1 MEQTGSFRAAVPLS
15 VLTAVLGQC
24 ITSGSAMPARLLL
37 LQGFPMALGIGLL
50 SACLMP
56 AEGEEELRSETGI
69 RPRLLCLLLSVWFGA
84 ELWETL
90 RQAQQVCREQF
101 SSMAVLGVLPLLLW
115 AGWQLKPDV
124 LSRSAGVLWW
134 ALALAGLACVGSLHG
149 QLHWENL
156 FPAAEPTGN
165 LRFPLYAE
173 SIAWPL
179 LFGKRGCTGRR
190 CFLLPFLTLA
200 GLFSFALGRELLFGP
215 DRPLPG
221 DELLR
226 AGTLGRVSR
235 LDAAFLLVW
244 LAAALFRGCFLVRV
258 LRELLCRPEEQE
270 KGVPE

>member
-15 VLTAVLGQC
+15 ILTAVLGQC

-124 LSRSAGVLWW
+124 FSRSAGVLWW

-215 DRPLPG
+215 GRLLPG

-258 LRELLCRPEEQE
+258 LREMLCRPEEQE

>member
-50 SACLMP
+50 SSCLMP
-56 AEGEEELRSETGI
+56 AEGEEGLRSETGI

-90 RQAQQVCREQF
+90 WQAQQVCREQF

-124 LSRSAGVLWW
+124 FSRSAGVLWW
-134 ALALAGLACVGSLHG
+134 ALALAGLAC
-149 QLHWENL
+149 
-156 FPAAEPTGN
+156 
-165 LRFPLYAE
+165 
-173 SIAWPL
+173 AWPL

-190 CFLLPFLTLA
+190 CFRLPFLTLA
-200 GLFSFALGRELLFGP
+200 GLFGFALGRELLFGSG
-215 DRPLPG
+215 RPLPG

>member
-1 MEQTGSFRAAVPLS
+1 MAGTAGVPGAVFVHGSLRRSAAAAV
-15 VLTAVLGQC
+15 G
-24 ITSGSAMPARLLL
+24 
-37 LQGFPMALGIGLL
+37 GL
-50 SACLMP
+50 A
-56 AEGEEELRSETGI
+56 AE
-69 RPRLLCLLLSVWFGA
+69 
-84 ELWETL
+84 
-90 RQAQQVCREQF
+90 
-101 SSMAVLGVLPLLLW
+101 
-115 AGWQLKPDV
+115 AGR

-200 GLFSFALGRELLFGP
+200 GLFGFALGRELLFGSG
-215 DRPLPG
+215 RPLPG

-226 AGTLGRVSR
+226 TGMLGRVSR

-258 LRELLCRPEEQE
+258 LRELLCRPEEPE

>member
-50 SACLMP
+50 SSCLMP
-56 AEGEEELRSETGI
+56 AEGEEGLRSETGI
-69 RPRLLCLLLSVWFGA
+69 RSRLLCLLLSVWFGA

-90 RQAQQVCREQF
+90 WQAQQVCREQF

-124 LSRSAGVLWW
+124 FSRSAGVLWW
-134 ALALAGLACVGSLHG
+134 ALALAGLACVGGLHG

-200 GLFSFALGRELLFGP
+200 GLFSFALGRELLFGSV
-215 DRPLPG
+215 RPLPG

-258 LRELLCRPEEQE
+258 LRELLCRPEEPE

>member
-1 MEQTGSFRAAVPLS
+1 MEQTGSFRAAAPLS

-56 AEGEEELRSETGI
+56 AEGEEGLRSETGI

-90 RQAQQVCREQF
+90 WQAQQVCREQF

-115 AGWQLKPDV
+115 AGLQLKPDV
-124 LSRSAGVLWW
+124 FSRSAGVLWW
-134 ALALAGLACVGSLHG
+134 ALALAGLACVGSLYG

-156 FPAAEPTGN
+156 FPAAELTGN

-190 CFLLPFLTLA
+190 CFLLPL
-200 GLFSFALGRELLFGP
+200 
-215 DRPLPG
+215 DRKS
-221 DELLR
+221 
-226 AGTLGRVSR
+226 V
-235 LDAAFLLVW
+235 V
-244 LAAALFRGCFLVRV
+244 
-258 LRELLCRPEEQE
+258 
-270 KGVPE
+270 

>member
-90 RQAQQVCREQF
+90 WQAQQVCREQF

-124 LSRSAGVLWW
+124 FFPQCGGLVVGTGAGGSCLRWEPAWPAPLGKSFPRSGTHRE
-134 ALALAGLACVGSLHG
+134 SP
-149 QLHWENL
+149 
-156 FPAAEPTGN
+156 FPALCGIHRVA
-165 LRFPLYAE
+165 A
-173 SIAWPL
+173 SIWKTRMHREA
-179 LFGKRGCTGRR
+179 
-190 CFLLPFLTLA
+190 LLPAAVSDA
-200 GLFSFALGRELLFGP
+200 GGAVRFCAG
-215 DRPLPG
+215 
-221 DELLR
+221 
-226 AGTLGRVSR
+226 AGTS
-235 LDAAFLLVW
+235 VW
-244 LAAALFRGCFLVRV
+244 VR
-258 LRELLCRPEEQE
+258 PSASG
-270 KGVPE
+270 K

>member
-24 ITSGSAMPARLLL
+24 ITSGSSMPARLLL

-50 SACLMP
+50 SSCLVP

-90 RQAQQVCREQF
+90 WQAQQVCREQF

-124 LSRSAGVLWW
+124 FSRSAGVLWW

-156 FPAAEPTGN
+156 FPA
-165 LRFPLYAE
+165 PLHRE
-173 SIAWPL
+173 NKT

-200 GLFSFALGRELLFGP
+200 GLFGFALGRELLFGSG
-215 DRPLPG
+215 RPLPG
-221 DELLR
+221 NELLR

-258 LRELLCRPEEQE
+258 LRELLCRPEKQE

>member
-124 LSRSAGVLWW
+124 FSRSAGVLWW

-200 GLFSFALGRELLFGP
+200 GLFGFALGRELLLGSG
-215 DRPLPG
+215 RPLPG